1 MSYPVLLTWC
11 EEQAELF
18 GPYIA
23 DTGEYLEQA
32 VSEGKKVVL
41 EAQLGAMRDIDYG
54 IFPYTSSSSTISPWK
69 IPGSRNWRFKSVF
82 HLCWRRSF
90 CGRTCHVR

>member
-1 MSYPVLLTWC
+1 MSYPALLTWC

-41 EAQLGAMRDIDYG
+41 EAQLGDEG
-54 IFPYTSSSSTISPWK
+54 
-69 IPGSRNWRFKSVF
+69 
-82 HLCWRRSF
+82 H
-90 CGRTCHVR
+90 

>member
-1 MSYPVLLTWC
+1 MHTVTSTVKNTSPGRSPSFKEDSVKARLKTMLVAKNLELAGCYHREPMSYPALLTWC

-32 VSEGKKVVL
+32 VSEGKRWYWKPSL
-41 EAQLGAMRDIDYG
+41 E
-54 IFPYTSSSSTISPWK
+54 P
-69 IPGSRNWRFKSVF
+69 
-82 HLCWRRSF
+82 
-90 CGRTCHVR
+90 

>member
-1 MSYPVLLTWC
+1 MAYAYSDKYRKKTLRLGDLLHLKEDSVKARLKTMLEAKNPGACRLLSSSQCPTLYSLLWC

-32 VSEGKKVVL
+32 VSEGKRWYWKPSL
-41 EAQLGAMRDIDYG
+41 E
-54 IFPYTSSSSTISPWK
+54 P
-69 IPGSRNWRFKSVF
+69 
-82 HLCWRRSF
+82 
-90 CGRTCHVR
+90 

>member
-1 MSYPVLLTWC
+1 MSYPALLTWC

-54 IFPYTSSSSTISPWK
+54 IFPIPQVPLPFLPMVPLVPESLENPW
-69 IPGSRNWRFKSVF
+69 I
-82 HLCWRRSF
+82 
-90 CGRTCHVR
+90 T

>member
-1 MSYPVLLTWC
+1 MLEAKNLELAGCYHQEPMSYPALLTWC

-41 EAQLGAMRDIDYG
+41 EAQDVYKRQLHSMLIHK
-54 IFPYTSSSSTISPWK
+54 FISK
-69 IPGSRNWRFKSVF
+69 TASKCNYQHNR
-82 HLCWRRSF
+82 
-90 CGRTCHVR
+90 